1 MFTTESKSVLLSI
14 TLMDI
19 DLRKPQNANLE
30 ISCHNSEVGNNLPI
44 FRLHHSPPEIIFW
57 SSPKLLVFG
66 IHGATDGRERTWLL
80 QILKYSKAF
89 EEGESSVPQ
98 CFSLNIPVD
107 LCKAAHT
114 VLPYLS
120 LCSFI
125 TLCIWEAF
133 IPRKRICL
141 TSYPLQ
147 LQK

>member
-14 TLMDI
+14 TPMDI
-19 DLRKPQNANLE
+19 DLRKAQNANQE
-30 ISCHNSEVGNNLPI
+30 ISCHNSEVGNNLQI
-44 FRLHHSPPEIIFW
+44 FMLLRSPPEIIFW
-57 SSPKLLVFG
+57 SSPKLPVLG

-89 EEGESSVPQ
+89 EEEQSSVPQ
-98 CFSLNIPVD
+98 CFSLNISVD

-125 TLCIWEAF
+125 TLCIWVAF
-133 IPRKRICL
+133 IPRKRRCL
-141 TSYPLQ
+141 TSYPL
-147 LQK
+147 